1 MKNLRRRVIYTSFHT
16 EADFLAYYD
25 KMGKFV
31 SLVVDIPGKG
41 YNHAEVDHETFFTL
55 LDKVKTFDDAFP
67 ALYKN
72 AKSRTF
78 NGGRPSDGSLPT
90 ANFHEIAVN
99 AYGYHDR
106 RWW

>member
-1 MKNLRRRVIYTSFHT
+1 MKNLRRRIIYTSFHA

-25 KMGKFV
+25 KMGNFV
-31 SLVVDIPGKG
+31 SLVVDMPNQGFD
-41 YNHAEVDHETFFTL
+41 HEEVDKETFFIL
-55 LDKVKTFDDAFP
+55 LDKVKTYDDSFP
-67 ALYKN
+67 ELYKN
-72 AKSRTF
+72 IKPRTF
-78 NGGRPSDGSLPT
+78 LGGRPSDGSLPS